1 MLPAF
6 FVSFLSITLTQKP
19 VFFINLQDCIAT
31 TSKKKNKEGA
41 YCK

>member
-6 FVSFLSITLTQKP
+6 FVSFLSTILTQKP
-19 VFFINLQDCIAT
+19 IFFINLQDCIAT

>member
-6 FVSFLSITLTQKP
+6 FVFFLSTTLIQKP
-19 VFFINLQDCIAT
+19 IFFINLQDCIAT

>member
-1 MLPAF
+1 MLPAL
-6 FVSFLSITLTQKP
+6 FVSFLSSTLIQKP
-19 VFFINLQDCIAT
+19 IFFINLQDCIAT

>member
-6 FVSFLSITLTQKP
+6 FVSFLSTTLMQEP
-19 VFFINLQDCIAT
+19 IFFINLQDCIT
-31 TSKKKNKEGA
+31 TTYKKKNKEGA